1 MTLLRNAIVLAAVLV
16 CTCAHAAR
24 ELAPQS
30 TSAPLSAEED
40 KLTRLLARKD
50 LIGAIVSH
58 CAQAFP
64 ASEKKMQDAFAAW
77 QQPRKSALDQAAMV
91 MLTRSSREDADAA
104 GALVRDEQQKLQTWV
119 ARDLGIPQDRKPTLD
134 DCNRI
139 AQGLASLPDAA
150 GPAGARP

>member
-1 MTLLRNAIVLAAVLV
+1 MILLRNAIVLAAVLV

-24 ELAPQS
+24 EPAPQPAQAQQS
-30 TSAPLSAEED
+30 SEED

-64 ASEKKMQDAFAAW
+64 ASQKKMQDAFAAW
-77 QQPRKSALDQAAMV
+77 QQPRQSALDQAAMV

-119 ARDLGIPQDRKPTLD
+119 ARDLGIPQERKPTLE

>member
-1 MTLLRNAIVLAAVLV
+1 MTLLRNAFVLAAMLV
-16 CTCAHAAR
+16 CTSTHAAPGP
-24 ELAPQS
+24 APQS
-30 TSAPLSAEED
+30 APAPLSAEED

-64 ASEKKMQDAFAAW
+64 ASEKNMQDAFAAW

-104 GALVRDEQQKLQTWV
+104 SALVRDEQQKLQTWV
-119 ARDLGIPQDRKPTLD
+119 ARDLGIPQDRKPTLE
-134 DCNRI
+134 DCNKI
-139 AQGLASLPDAA
+139 AQGMASLPDAA

>member
-1 MTLLRNAIVLAAVLV
+1 MILLRNAIVLAAALG

-30 TSAPLSAEED
+30 TPAPLSTDEES
-40 KLTRLLARKD
+40 LTRLIARKD

-64 ASEKKMQDAFAAW
+64 ASQKKMQDAFAAW
-77 QQPRKSALDQAAMV
+77 QQPRQSALEQAAMV

-119 ARDLGIPQDRKPTLD
+119 ARDLGIPQERKPTLE

>member
-1 MTLLRNAIVLAAVLV
+1 MALLRNTIVLAAVLV

-30 TSAPLSAEED
+30 TSSPLSAEED
-40 KLTRLLARKD
+40 NLTRLMARKD

-91 MLTRSSREDADAA
+91 MLTRSSREDANAA
-104 GALVRDEQQKLQTWV
+104 GALVRDEQKKLQAWV
-119 ARDLGIPQDRKPTLD
+119 AQDLGIPQDRKPTLE
-134 DCNRI
+134 DCTRI